1 MKIFINLIITLF
13 LVSCNA
19 YKDIPVHE
27 LKIDMTVEQVQVVV
41 KKPLVQVSMSSDS
54 EGEKRVFQVQ
64 KRIVRGGIA
73 RQQRY
78 NLYFINGRLLK
89 FEKDSESFSF

>member
-1 MKIFINLIITLF
+1 MKILIKLLITSF
-13 LVSCNA
+13 LISCNA

-27 LKIDMTVEQVQVVV
+27 LKIDMNVEQVQEIV
-41 KKPLVQVSMSSDS
+41 KRPLVQVSMSSDS
-54 EGEKRVFQVQ
+54 DGEKRVFQVQ

-78 NLYFINGRLLK
+78 NIYFLNGRLLK
-89 FEKDSESFSF
+89 YEKDSESFSF